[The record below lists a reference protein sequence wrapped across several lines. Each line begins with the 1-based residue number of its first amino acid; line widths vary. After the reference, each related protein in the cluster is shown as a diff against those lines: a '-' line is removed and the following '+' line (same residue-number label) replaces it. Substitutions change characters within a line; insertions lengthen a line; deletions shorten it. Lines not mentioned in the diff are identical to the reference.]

1 MNVGLLRGFFH
12 RSREWSRAANDM
24 DLLQMASK
32 DLSEF
37 TDADAG
43 CFVYQNR
50 VQSGEIGHRNLR
62 VFFPWGAFASAP
74 EPVQSL
80 VDNIAWSTEDI
91 GLMMRQWSTIEDFP
105 KDLQEQL
112 AGYGLVD
119 LGLWPLTSQDAGNGV
134 IVLGRTAAR
143 VPRFTPATRL
153 TLLDACSAQVSL
165 ALDLLSVRRTAEEAS
180 FHDPL
185 TGLLNRRGL
194 RVKLPELVEEA
205 RAAGNHLMF
214 GLIDVDDL
222 KSLNDKKGHPA
233 GDEALRQVA
242 QILQYH
248 VSGHDLVARLGGDE
262 FATVLQVEKPDA
274 HSFMIRI
281 QGAISQYSDGH
292 KVSVG
297 GAILGLDGE
306 TLDECY
312 QVADARLYDCKRLA
326 KSI

>member
-1 MNVGLLRGFFH
+1 MNVGLLRDFFQ

-37 TDADAG
+37 TDAVGG

-50 VQSGEIGHRNLR
+50 MQTGEAGHQNLR

-74 EPVQSL
+74 EPLQSL
-80 VDNIAWSTEDI
+80 VDNIGWGIDDI
-91 GLMMRQWSTIEDFP
+91 RLMMRQWSPIKDFP
-105 KDLQEQL
+105 EHLQEQL
-112 AGYGLVD
+112 SGYGLVE
-119 LGLWPLTSQDAGNGV
+119 LGLWPLTSQEAVNGV
-134 IVLGRTAAR
+134 IVLGNTAAR
-143 VPRFTPATRL
+143 LPRFTSVTRL

-165 ALDLLSVRRTAEEAS
+165 ALDLLSMRRTAEEAS

-194 RVKLPELVEEA
+194 RVRLPELIEEA

-222 KSLNDKKGHPA
+222 KSLNDKEGHPA

-242 QILQYH
+242 QIIQYH
-248 VSGHDLVARLGGDE
+248 ASAHDLVARLGGDE
-262 FATVLQVEKPDA
+262 FATVLQVGDSDA
-274 HSFMIRI
+274 HWFLTRI
-281 QGAISQYSDGH
+281 QGAISKYSNGH

-297 GAILGLDGE
+297 GAILGLDGD
-306 TLDECY
+306 TFDECY